1 MIKKGVFTGTF
12 DPFTVGHLDIV
23 RRALPL
29 FDELTICI
37 AHNETKHF
45 EHTVDERKANI
56 QRIFADEPR
65 VKVDSWDGLTADYCH
80 QKQIPYIIKGVRN
93 ARDFEY
99 ERDQA
104 DMNRHLTGVETVLL
118 YSDPSLSAVSSSL
131 VKLLKGYGRDVSEF
145 LP

>member
-1 MIKKGVFTGTF
+1 MTKKGVFTGTF

-23 RRALPL
+23 KRALPL
-29 FDELTICI
+29 FDELTVCI

-45 EHTVDERKANI
+45 EHTVEERLANI
-56 QRIFADEPR
+56 RRIFADEPR
-65 VKVDSWDGLTADYCH
+65 IKVDSWDGLTADYCRTND
-80 QKQIPYIIKGVRN
+80 IPYIIKGVRN

-104 DMNRHLTGVETVLL
+104 DMNRHLTGVETILL
-118 YSDPSLSAVSSSL
+118 YSDPALSAVSSSL
-131 VKLLKGYGRDVSEF
+131 VKLLKGYGRDVTEF